1 LEGVS
6 VDILEL
12 IKTRRS
18 IRKYKTAL
26 VSEEEINKILEAGRW
41 APSADNSQ
49 PWRFIV
55 LRSQEVREKLADTLT
70 WGRFLAQAPLGI
82 VVVVNP
88 MASNHP
94 VEDGAA
100 ATQNMLLEAHS
111 LGLGACWIGIYG
123 EAYEASAK
131 KVLNVPENE
140 RLVSVIAIGHPAET
154 RRKIRKEL
162 SELTFTDSYGRR

>member
-1 LEGVS
+1 MS

-18 IRKYKTAL
+18 IRKYRRDT

-55 LRSQEVREKLADTLT
+55 LRSHEVRKKLADTLA
-70 WGRFLAQAPLGI
+70 WGRFFAQAPLGI
-82 VVVVNP
+82 VVTINP

-111 LGLGACWIGIYG
+111 LGLGACWIGTYG

-131 KVLNVPENE
+131 KVLDVPENE

-154 RRKIRKEL
+154 RQKTRKEL
-162 SELTFTDSYGRR
+162 GELTFIDRYGKR

>member
-1 LEGVS
+1 LAGVS

-18 IRKYKTAL
+18 IRKYTPDPI
-26 VSEEEINKILEAGRW
+26 SEEEINKILEAGRW

-49 PWRFIV
+49 PWSFIV
-55 LRSQEVREKLADTLT
+55 LRSQEVREKLAGTLT
-70 WGRFLAQAPLGI
+70 WGRFLSQAPLGI

-88 MASNHP
+88 SASNHP

-111 LGLGACWIGIYG
+111 LGLGACWIGVYG

-131 KVLNVPENE
+131 KVLAIPENE
-140 RLVSVIAIGHPAET
+140 RLISVIAIGHPAET
-154 RRKIRKEL
+154 SQKTRREL
-162 SELTFTDSYGRR
+162 SELTFTDRYGRR

>member
-1 LEGVS
+1 LYSPAADLEGVS

-18 IRKYKTAL
+18 IRKYKTAP

-55 LRSQEVREKLADTLT
+55 LRSQEVRKKLADTLT
-70 WGRFLAQAPLGI
+70 WGRFLSQAPMGI
-82 VVVVNP
+82 AVVVNP
-88 MASNHP
+88 RASNHP

-100 ATQNMLLEAHS
+100 ATQNMLLEAHFRHRHRS
-111 LGLGACWIGIYG
+111 PGRN
-123 EAYEASAK
+123 S
-131 KVLNVPENE
+131 PEDKE
-140 RLVSVIAIGHPAET
+140 RT
-154 RRKIRKEL
+154 RRADLHR
-162 SELTFTDSYGRR
+162 